1 MSLPDYFLSLGTRL
15 APYLFLILIP
25 FRNHLRCSFRQSVLY
40 AFLLYLGT
48 TLSVYLLGETYGIDS
63 IWMFLPWGL
72 SLSGLSH
79 PAHVDAQA
87 PVSDLVD

>member
-48 TLSVYLLGETYGIDS
+48 TLSVYLLG
-63 IWMFLPWGL
+63 
-72 SLSGLSH
+72 
-79 PAHVDAQA
+79 
-87 PVSDLVD
+87 

>member
-63 IWMFLPWGL
+63 IWMFRL
-72 SLSGLSH
+72 
-79 PAHVDAQA
+79 
-87 PVSDLVD
+87 PVSSLGSVSFWPITSCARRCASSCF